1 MTPDFFSIIAKKDIV
16 RLFLNWQHEKNKIVI
31 LLIYLPYFYSL
42 VIKTII
48 QSLHIT
54 HKG

>member
-16 RLFLNWQHEKNKIVI
+16 SLFLNWQNEKNKIII

-42 VIKTII
+42 VIKITI
-48 QSLHIT
+48 QSIHIT